1 MSLWSDLSL
10 GVTGLQASTNALNTV
25 AHNITNADTEG
36 YTRQQVELD
45 DRRYITISK
54 TASAI
59 SYQQAGLGV
68 YYSNAKQVR
77 DYFLDKT
84 YRSELGR
91 QDFYEV
97 SKNTLN
103 EIEDLLGELNGASF
117 QESLSDL
124 WTAVQELTKDPCN
137 SVTQGALVSEA
148 AEFLDR
154 AKSVYSDLAGY
165 QDNIN
170 YQVLQDVKTINAYG
184 KQILE
189 LNSTIQKIEL
199 GNEKANDFRD
209 QRNLIL
215 DKLSSLCNISYKE
228 DQYGAISVQIEGEDF
243 VKGSLCYEMW
253 IDINSQTGFY
263 TPYWPQNSNYTVI
276 PGGDPKVT
284 DDTIFSYDGKKG
296 DREYNIDSAHVFDL
310 SREISSEKGTDI
322 GKLRSLLYAR
332 GDHRADYTDIRDEES
347 YHRVK
352 DSVLMNVQAE
362 FDQLLHSVMTG
373 VNEVLE
379 KAAGVRTITAPPA
392 SYQTTDPTA
401 ANYYDQDDLDI
412 YNALKAADEAN
423 GKWYEGKSYKIYKDV
438 DDGHN
443 YMESADGSPI
453 QLFEKSTTDGYT
465 KYAVGAD
472 NYWVFNEEEKPR
484 YNTRGQVVDS
494 LGNLI
499 DPSSLAELKYSLYT
513 ITNTR
518 INQDLMQTPSLLGFR
533 LPDGSEDVATM
544 NALKNVFTDEKYRLN
559 PDVIKRVNLNEY
571 YSDLVSQVSNS
582 GYMYNSIYEN
592 QAKTVSAAES
602 AKDQVEAVSS
612 DEELNNMIKYQSA
625 YNASSRFINVVD
637 EMMEHLLT
645 SLA

>member
-45 DRRYITISK
+45 DRKYITVSK
-54 TASAI
+54 TASSI
-59 SYQQAGLGV
+59 SYQQTGLGV

-84 YRSELGR
+84 YRTELGR

-97 SKNTLN
+97 SKSTLN

-117 QESLSDL
+117 QESMSDL

-137 SVTQGALVSEA
+137 SVTQGTLVSEA
-148 AEFLDR
+148 SEFLDR
-154 AKSVYSDLAGY
+154 AKSVYKDLAGY

-170 YQVLQDVKTINAYG
+170 YQVLQNVKTINAYG
-184 KQILE
+184 RQILE

-228 DQYGAISVQIEGEDF
+228 DQYGSVAVQIEGEDF

-253 IDINSQTGFY
+253 IDIDSQTGFY
-263 TPYWPQNSNYTVI
+263 TPYWPQNSNYSVI
-276 PGGDPKVT
+276 PGGDPRNT
-284 DDTIFSYDGKKG
+284 DDTIFSTDGKKG
-296 DREYNIDSAHVFDL
+296 DRQYRIDSAKVFDL
-310 SREISSEKGTDI
+310 SKPISSETGTDI

-332 GDHRADYTDIRDEES
+332 GDHRADYTDISHYDKI
-347 YHRVK
+347 K

-362 FDQLLHSVMTG
+362 FDQLVHNVMTG
-373 VNEVLE
+373 VNGVLE
-379 KAAGVRTITAPPA
+379 QAAGVKTVSADSADPA
-392 SYQTTDPTA
+392 
-401 ANYYDQDDLDI
+401 DLAVF
-412 YNALKAADEAN
+412 NQLKAMDQAE
-423 GKWYEGKSYKIYKDV
+423 GKWYDGKEYKIYRDV
-438 DDGHN
+438 DDGRN
-443 YMESADGSPI
+443 YMESADGSPL

-465 KYAVGAD
+465 RMDLGGSS
-472 NYWVFNEEEKPR
+472 YWAYNEEEIPR
-484 YNTRGQVVDS
+484 YNNRGQVIDSTGNIVDPDR
-494 LGNLI
+494 LTQ
-499 DPSSLAELKYSLYT
+499 LKYSLYS

-518 INQDLMQTPSLLGFR
+518 VNQKLLQTPSLLGFR

-544 NALKNVFTDEKYRLN
+544 DALKRVFSEEKYRLN
-559 PDVIKRVNLNEY
+559 PDVIKRVNLTDY
-571 YSDLVSQVSNS
+571 YSDLVAQVSNS
-582 GYMYNSIYEN
+582 GYMFNSIYEN

-612 DEELNNMIKYQSA
+612 DEELSNMIKFQSA

-637 EMMEHLLT
+637 EMMEHLIT
-645 SLA
+645 ALA

>member
-45 DRRYITISK
+45 DRKYITVSK
-54 TASAI
+54 TASSI
-59 SYQQAGLGV
+59 SYQQTGLGV

-84 YRSELGR
+84 YRTELGR

-97 SKNTLN
+97 SKSTLN

-117 QESLSDL
+117 QESMSDL

-137 SVTQGALVSEA
+137 SVTQGTLVSEA
-148 AEFLDR
+148 SEFLDR
-154 AKSVYSDLAGY
+154 AKSVYKDLAGY

-184 KQILE
+184 RQILE

-228 DQYGAISVQIEGEDF
+228 DQYGSVAVQIEGEDF

-253 IDINSQTGFY
+253 IDIDSQTGFY
-263 TPYWPQNSNYTVI
+263 TPYWPQNSNYSVI
-276 PGGDPKVT
+276 PGGDPRNT
-284 DDTIFSYDGKKG
+284 DDTIFSTDGKKG
-296 DREYNIDSAHVFDL
+296 DRQYRIDSAKVFDL
-310 SREISSEKGTDI
+310 SKPISSETGTDV

-332 GDHRADYTDIRDEES
+332 GDHRADYTDISHYDKI
-347 YHRVK
+347 K

-362 FDQLLHSVMTG
+362 FDQLVHNVMTG
-373 VNEVLE
+373 VNGVLE
-379 KAAGVRTITAPPA
+379 QAAGVKTVSADSADPA
-392 SYQTTDPTA
+392 
-401 ANYYDQDDLDI
+401 DLAVF
-412 YNALKAADEAN
+412 NQLKAMDQAE
-423 GKWYEGKSYKIYKDV
+423 GKWYDGKEYKIYRDV
-438 DDGHN
+438 DDGRN
-443 YMESADGSPI
+443 YMESADGSPL

-465 KYAVGAD
+465 RMDLGGSS
-472 NYWVFNEEEKPR
+472 YWVYNEEEIPR
-484 YNTRGQVVDS
+484 YNNRGQVIDSTGNIVDPDR
-494 LGNLI
+494 LTQ
-499 DPSSLAELKYSLYT
+499 LKYSLYS

-518 INQDLMQTPSLLGFR
+518 VNQKLLQTPSLLGFR

-544 NALKNVFTDEKYRLN
+544 DALKRVFSEEKYRLN
-559 PDVIKRVNLNEY
+559 PDVIKRVNLADY
-571 YSDLVSQVSNS
+571 YSDLVAQVSNS
-582 GYMYNSIYEN
+582 GYMFNSIYEN

-612 DEELNNMIKYQSA
+612 DEELSNMIKFQSA

-637 EMMEHLLT
+637 EMMEHLIT
-645 SLA
+645 ALA

>member
-45 DRRYITISK
+45 DRKYITVSK
-54 TASAI
+54 TASSI
-59 SYQQAGLGV
+59 SYQQTGLGV

-84 YRSELGR
+84 YRTELGR

-97 SKNTLN
+97 SKSTLN

-117 QESLSDL
+117 QESMSDL

-137 SVTQGALVSEA
+137 SVTQGTLVSEA
-148 AEFLDR
+148 SEFLDR
-154 AKSVYSDLAGY
+154 AKSVYKDLAGY

-184 KQILE
+184 RQILE

-228 DQYGAISVQIEGEDF
+228 DQYGSVAVQIEGEDF
-243 VKGSLCYEMW
+243 VKGSLCYEIW
-253 IDINSQTGFY
+253 IDIDSQTGFY
-263 TPYWPQNSNYTVI
+263 TPYWPQNSNYSVI
-276 PGGDPKVT
+276 SGGDPRNT
-284 DDTIFSYDGKKG
+284 DDTIFSTDGKKG
-296 DREYNIDSAHVFDL
+296 DRQYRIDSAKVFDL
-310 SREISSEKGTDI
+310 SKPISSETGTDI

-332 GDHRADYTDIRDEES
+332 GDHRADYTDISHYDKI
-347 YHRVK
+347 K

-362 FDQLLHSVMTG
+362 FDQLVHNVMTG
-373 VNEVLE
+373 VNGVLE
-379 KAAGVRTITAPPA
+379 QAAGVKTVSADSADPA
-392 SYQTTDPTA
+392 
-401 ANYYDQDDLDI
+401 DLAVF
-412 YNALKAADEAN
+412 NQLKAMDQAE
-423 GKWYEGKSYKIYKDV
+423 GKWYDGKEYKIYRDV
-438 DDGHN
+438 DDGRN
-443 YMESADGSPI
+443 YMESADGSPL

-465 KYAVGAD
+465 RMDLGG
-472 NYWVFNEEEKPR
+472 NSYWVYNEEEIPR
-484 YNTRGQVVDS
+484 YNNRGQVIDSTGNIVDPDR
-494 LGNLI
+494 LTQ
-499 DPSSLAELKYSLYT
+499 LKYSLYS

-518 INQDLMQTPSLLGFR
+518 VNQKLLQTPSLLGFR

-544 NALKNVFTDEKYRLN
+544 DALKRVFSEEKYRLN
-559 PDVIKRVNLNEY
+559 PDVIKRVNLTDY
-571 YSDLVSQVSNS
+571 YSDLVAQVSNS
-582 GYMYNSIYEN
+582 GYMFNSIYEN

-612 DEELNNMIKYQSA
+612 DEELSNMIKFQSA

-637 EMMEHLLT
+637 EMMEHLIT
-645 SLA
+645 ALA

>member
-59 SYQQAGLGV
+59 SFQQAGLGV
-68 YYSNAKQVR
+68 YYSNSKQVR

-84 YRSELGR
+84 YRTELGR

-148 AEFLDR
+148 AEFLER
-154 AKSVYSDLAGY
+154 AKSVYNDLAGY

-170 YQVLQDVKTINAYG
+170 YQILQDVKQINAYG

-199 GNEKANDFRD
+199 GGEKANDFRD

-228 DQYGAISVQIEGEDF
+228 DQYGSVSVQIEGEDF
-243 VKGSLCYEMW
+243 VKGSLCYEIW
-253 IDINSQTGFY
+253 LDIDSQTGFY
-263 TPYWPQNSNYTVI
+263 TPYWPQNSNYTVY
-276 PGGDPKVT
+276 PGGDSKNT

-310 SREISSEKGTDI
+310 TKEISSEKRTDI

-332 GDHRADYTDIRDEES
+332 GDHRADYTDIKYYDKI
-347 YHRVK
+347 K
-352 DSVLMNVQAE
+352 DSVLMNIQAE

-373 VNEVLE
+373 INEVLE
-379 KAAGVRTITAPPA
+379 NAAGVRTLAAPPA
-392 SYQTTDPTA
+392 SPQSADPSLPD
-401 ANYYDQDDLDI
+401 YYDANDLTI
-412 YNALKAADEAN
+412 YNAIKAQDS
-423 GKWYEGKSYKIYKDV
+423 KWYEGKEYKIYKDE
-438 DDGHN
+438 DDGYN
-443 YMESADGSPI
+443 YMESADGSPL
-453 QLFEKSTTDGYT
+453 QLFEKSTTDGYK
-465 KYAVGAD
+465 KYAVGSD
-472 NYWVFNEEEKPR
+472 SYWVYNEEEQPK
-484 YNTRGQVVDS
+484 YNNRGQVVDS
-494 LGNLI
+494 MGRVV
-499 DPSSLAELKYSLYT
+499 DPSTLADLKYSLYT

-518 INQDLMQTPSLLGFR
+518 VNQKLLQTPSLLGFR
-533 LPDGSEDVATM
+533 LPDGSEDTKTM
-544 NALKNVFTDEKYRLN
+544 SALKSVFTDEKYRLN
-559 PDVIKRVNLNEY
+559 PNVIKRVNLNEY

-612 DEELNNMIKYQSA
+612 DEELSNMIKFQSA
-625 YNASSRFINVVD
+625 YNASSRFINVVN
-637 EMMEHLLT
+637 EMMEHLI
-645 SLA
+645 SRLA

>member
-54 TASAI
+54 TGSAI
-59 SYQQAGLGV
+59 SYQQTGLGV

-84 YRSELGR
+84 YRTELGR

-148 AEFLDR
+148 AEFLER

-199 GNEKANDFRD
+199 GQEKANDFRD

-215 DKLSSLCNISYKE
+215 DKLSSLCNISYTE
-228 DQYGAISVQIEGEDF
+228 DQYGAVSVQIEGEDF
-243 VKGSLCYEMW
+243 VKGSLCYEIW
-253 IDINSQTGFY
+253 IDIDSQTGFY
-263 TPYWPQNSNYTVI
+263 TPYWPQNSNYTVVE
-276 PGGDPKVT
+276 GGDPKKT
-284 DDTIFSYDGKKG
+284 DDTIFTNDGKKG
-296 DREYNIDSAHVFDL
+296 DRVYHIESAKVFDL
-310 SREISSEKGTDI
+310 SKKISSEAGTDV

-332 GDHRADYTDIRDEES
+332 GDHRADYTDVSNEER
-347 YHRVK
+347 YNKVK

-362 FDQLLHSVMTG
+362 FDQLLHNIMTG
-373 VNEVLE
+373 INGVLE
-379 KAAGVRTITAPPA
+379 DAAGVRTLSA
-392 SYQTTDPTA
+392 PTA
-401 ANYYDQDDLDI
+401 ATQTTNPDAPDYYDPADLAL
-412 YNALKAADEAN
+412 YNELKAQDTKWYN
-423 GKWYEGKSYKIYKDV
+423 GKEYKIYKDE
-438 DDGHN
+438 DDGYN
-443 YMESADGSPI
+443 YLESADGSPL
-453 QLFEKSTTDGYT
+453 QLFEKNTTDGWS
-465 KYAVGAD
+465 KAD
-472 NYWVFNEEEKPR
+472 LASGSYWVFNEEEQPQ
-484 YNTRGQVVDS
+484 YDDRGRVVDS
-494 LGNLI
+494 LGRLV

-518 INQDLMQTPSLLGFR
+518 INQNLLQTPSLLGFR
-533 LPDGSEDVATM
+533 LPDGSEDIKTM

-559 PDVIKRVNLNEY
+559 PDVIKRVNLNDY

-612 DEELNNMIKYQSA
+612 DEELGNMIKHQSA

-637 EMMEHLLT
+637 EMMEHLIT

>member
-54 TASAI
+54 TGSAI

-84 YRSELGR
+84 YRTELGR

-103 EIEDLLGELNGASF
+103 EVEDLLGELNGASF

-148 AEFLDR
+148 AEFLER
-154 AKSVYSDLAGY
+154 ANSVYSDLAGY

-170 YQVLQDVKTINAYG
+170 FQVLQDVKTINEYG
-184 KQILE
+184 KKILE

-199 GNEKANDFRD
+199 GEEKANDFRD

-215 DKLSSLCNISYKE
+215 DKLSALCNISYTE
-228 DQYGAISVQIEGEDF
+228 DQYGSVSVQIEGEDF
-243 VKGSLCYEMW
+243 VKGSLCYEIW
-253 IDINSQTGFY
+253 IDIDSQTGFY
-263 TPYWPQNSNYTVI
+263 TPYWPQNSNYMVV
-276 PGGDPKVT
+276 PGGDPQKT
-284 DDTIFSYDGKKG
+284 DDTIFTTDGKKG
-296 DREYNIDSAHVFDL
+296 DRIYNIEAAHVFDTD
-310 SREISSEKGTDI
+310 RPISSEANTDV

-332 GDHRADYTDIRDEES
+332 GDRRADYTDIRFYDD
-347 YHRVK
+347 VK
-352 DSVLMNVQAE
+352 DSVLMNIEAE
-362 FDQLLHSVMTG
+362 FDQLIHNVVTA

-379 KAAGVRTITAPPA
+379 NAAGVRTLTAPTA
-392 SYQTTDPTA
+392 STQTTDPTLPD
-401 ANYYDQDDLDI
+401 YYDPADLAL
-412 YNALKAADEAN
+412 YNAIKAADPKAYD
-423 GKWYEGKSYKIYKDV
+423 GKEYKIYKDE
-438 DDGHN
+438 DDGYN
-443 YMESADGSPI
+443 YMEDANGAPL
-453 QLFEKSTTDGYT
+453 QLFQKSTTDGYA
-465 KYAVGAD
+465 KYDLSASGLGS
-472 NYWVFNEEEKPR
+472 YWVFNEEELPKF
-484 YNTRGQVVDS
+484 NSRGQVVDNN
-494 LGNLI
+494 GNVI
-499 DPSSLAELKYSLYT
+499 DQNKLADLKYSLYSVA
-513 ITNTR
+513 NTR
-518 INQDLMQTPSLLGFR
+518 VNQDLLQTPSLMGFR
-533 LPDGSEDVATM
+533 LEDGSEDIKTM
-544 NALKNVFTDEKYRLN
+544 EALKRVFTDEIYTLN
-559 PDVIKRVNLNEY
+559 PTVIKKVSLNEY

-582 GYMYNSIYEN
+582 GYMYSSIYEN
-592 QAKTVSAAES
+592 QAKTVAAAES

-612 DEELNNMIKYQSA
+612 DEELSNMIKFQSA

-637 EMMEHLLT
+637 EMMEHLIT
-645 SLA
+645 SLF

>member
-45 DRRYITISK
+45 DRKYITVSK
-54 TASAI
+54 TASSI
-59 SYQQAGLGV
+59 SYQQTGLGV

-84 YRSELGR
+84 YRTELGR

-97 SKNTLN
+97 SKSTLN

-117 QESLSDL
+117 QESMSDL

-137 SVTQGALVSEA
+137 SVTQGTLVSEA
-148 AEFLDR
+148 SEFLDR
-154 AKSVYSDLAGY
+154 AKSVYKDLAGY

-170 YQVLQDVKTINAYG
+170 YQVLQNVKTINAYG
-184 KQILE
+184 RQILE

-228 DQYGAISVQIEGEDF
+228 DQYGSVAVQIEGEDF

-253 IDINSQTGFY
+253 IDIDSQTGFY
-263 TPYWPQNSNYTVI
+263 TPYWPQNSNYSVI
-276 PGGDPKVT
+276 PGGDPRNT
-284 DDTIFSYDGKKG
+284 DDTIFSTDGKKG
-296 DREYNIDSAHVFDL
+296 DRQYRIDSAKVFDL
-310 SREISSEKGTDI
+310 SKPISSETGTDI

-332 GDHRADYTDIRDEES
+332 GDHRADYTDISHYDKI
-347 YHRVK
+347 K

-362 FDQLLHSVMTG
+362 FDQLVHNVMTG
-373 VNEVLE
+373 VNGVLE
-379 KAAGVRTITAPPA
+379 QAAGVKTVSADSADPA
-392 SYQTTDPTA
+392 
-401 ANYYDQDDLDI
+401 DLAVF
-412 YNALKAADEAN
+412 NQLKAMDQAE
-423 GKWYEGKSYKIYKDV
+423 GKWYDGKEYKIYRDV
-438 DDGHN
+438 DDGRN
-443 YMESADGSPI
+443 YMESADGSPL

-465 KYAVGAD
+465 RMDLGGSS
-472 NYWVFNEEEKPR
+472 YWVYNEEEIPR
-484 YNTRGQVVDS
+484 YNNRGQVIDSTGNIVDPDR
-494 LGNLI
+494 LTQ
-499 DPSSLAELKYSLYT
+499 LKYSLYS

-518 INQDLMQTPSLLGFR
+518 VNQKLLQTPSLLGFR

-544 NALKNVFTDEKYRLN
+544 DALKRVFSEEKYRLN
-559 PDVIKRVNLNEY
+559 PDVIKRVNLTDY
-571 YSDLVSQVSNS
+571 YSDLVAQVSNS
-582 GYMYNSIYEN
+582 GYMFNSIYEN

-612 DEELNNMIKYQSA
+612 DEELSNMIKFQSA

-637 EMMEHLLT
+637 EMMEHLIT
-645 SLA
+645 ALA

>member
-45 DRRYITISK
+45 DRKYITVSK
-54 TASAI
+54 TASSI
-59 SYQQAGLGV
+59 SYQQTGLGV

-84 YRSELGR
+84 YRTELGR

-97 SKNTLN
+97 SKSTLN

-117 QESLSDL
+117 QESMSDL

-137 SVTQGALVSEA
+137 SVTQGTLVSEA
-148 AEFLDR
+148 SEFLDR
-154 AKSVYSDLAGY
+154 AKSVYKDLAGY

-184 KQILE
+184 RQILE

-228 DQYGAISVQIEGEDF
+228 DQYGSVAVQIEGEDF

-253 IDINSQTGFY
+253 IDIDSQTGFY
-263 TPYWPQNSNYTVI
+263 TPYWPQNSNYSVI
-276 PGGDPKVT
+276 PGGDPRNT
-284 DDTIFSYDGKKG
+284 DDTIFSTDGKKG
-296 DREYNIDSAHVFDL
+296 DRQYRIDSAKVFDL
-310 SREISSEKGTDI
+310 SKPISSETGTDI

-332 GDHRADYTDIRDEES
+332 GDHRADYTDISHYDKI
-347 YHRVK
+347 K

-362 FDQLLHSVMTG
+362 FDQLVHSVMTG
-373 VNEVLE
+373 VNGVLE
-379 KAAGVRTITAPPA
+379 QAAGVKTVSADSADPA
-392 SYQTTDPTA
+392 
-401 ANYYDQDDLDI
+401 DLAVF
-412 YNALKAADEAN
+412 NQLKAMDQAE
-423 GKWYEGKSYKIYKDV
+423 GKWYDGKEYKIYRDV
-438 DDGHN
+438 DDGRN
-443 YMESADGSPI
+443 YMESADGSPL

-465 KYAVGAD
+465 RMDLGGSS
-472 NYWVFNEEEKPR
+472 YWVYNEEEIPR
-484 YNTRGQVVDS
+484 YNNRGQVIDSTGNIVDPDR
-494 LGNLI
+494 LTQ
-499 DPSSLAELKYSLYT
+499 LKYSLYS

-518 INQDLMQTPSLLGFR
+518 VNQKLLQTPSLLGFR

-544 NALKNVFTDEKYRLN
+544 DALKRVFSEEKYRLN
-559 PDVIKRVNLNEY
+559 PDVIKRVNLADY
-571 YSDLVSQVSNS
+571 YSDLVAQVSNS
-582 GYMYNSIYEN
+582 GYMFNSIYEN

-612 DEELNNMIKYQSA
+612 DEELSNMIKFQSA

-637 EMMEHLLT
+637 EMMEHLIT
-645 SLA
+645 ALA

>member
-45 DRRYITISK
+45 DRKYITVSK
-54 TASAI
+54 TASSI
-59 SYQQAGLGV
+59 SYQQTGLGV

-84 YRSELGR
+84 YRTELGR

-117 QESLSDL
+117 QESMSDL

-137 SVTQGALVSEA
+137 SVTQGTLVSEA
-148 AEFLDR
+148 SEFLDR
-154 AKSVYSDLAGY
+154 AKSVYKDLAGY

-228 DQYGAISVQIEGEDF
+228 DQYGSVAVQIEGEDF

-253 IDINSQTGFY
+253 IDIDSQTGFY
-263 TPYWPQNSNYTVI
+263 TPYWPQNSNYSVV
-276 PGGDPKVT
+276 PGGDPRNT
-284 DDTIFSYDGKKG
+284 DDTIFSTDGKKG
-296 DREYNIDSAHVFDL
+296 DRLYRIDSAKVFDL
-310 SREISSEKGTDI
+310 TKPISSETGTDI

-332 GDHRADYTDIRDEES
+332 GDHRADYTDIRHYDKI
-347 YHRVK
+347 K

-362 FDQLLHSVMTG
+362 FDQLVHNVMTG
-373 VNEVLE
+373 INGVLE
-379 KAAGVRTITAPPA
+379 QAAGVKTVSSASADPA
-392 SYQTTDPTA
+392 
-401 ANYYDQDDLDI
+401 DLAVF
-412 YNALKAADEAN
+412 NQLKAMDQAD
-423 GKWYEGKSYKIYKDV
+423 GKWYDGKEYKIYRDV
-438 DDGHN
+438 DDGRN
-443 YMESADGSPI
+443 YMESPDGSPL
-453 QLFEKSTTDGYT
+453 QLFEKSTSDGYT
-465 KYAVGAD
+465 RMDLAG
-472 NYWVFNEEEKPR
+472 NSYWVYNEEEIPR
-484 YNTRGQVVDS
+484 YNNRGQVIDSTGNIVDPDR
-494 LGNLI
+494 LTQ
-499 DPSSLAELKYSLYT
+499 LKYSLYT

-518 INQDLMQTPSLLGFR
+518 INQKLLQTPSLLGFR

-544 NALKNVFTDEKYRLN
+544 DALKKVFSDEKYRLN
-559 PDVIKRVNLNEY
+559 PDVIKRVNLTDY
-571 YSDLVSQVSNS
+571 YSDLVAQVSNS
-582 GYMYNSIYEN
+582 GYMFNSIYEN

-612 DEELNNMIKYQSA
+612 DEELSNMIKFQSA

-637 EMMEHLLT
+637 EMMEHLIT
-645 SLA
+645 ALA

>member
-45 DRRYITISK
+45 DRKYITVSK
-54 TASAI
+54 TASSI
-59 SYQQAGLGV
+59 SYQQTGLGV

-84 YRSELGR
+84 YRTELGR

-97 SKNTLN
+97 SKSTLN

-117 QESLSDL
+117 QESMSDL

-137 SVTQGALVSEA
+137 SVTQGTLVSEA
-148 AEFLDR
+148 SEFLDR
-154 AKSVYSDLAGY
+154 AKSVYKDLAGY

-184 KQILE
+184 RQILE

-228 DQYGAISVQIEGEDF
+228 DQYGSVAVQIEGEDF

-253 IDINSQTGFY
+253 IDIDSQTGFY
-263 TPYWPQNSNYTVI
+263 TPYWPQNSNYSVI
-276 PGGDPKVT
+276 PGGDPRNT
-284 DDTIFSYDGKKG
+284 DDTIFSTDGKKG
-296 DREYNIDSAHVFDL
+296 DRQYRIDSAKVFDL
-310 SREISSEKGTDI
+310 SKPISSETGTDI

-332 GDHRADYTDIRDEES
+332 GDHRADYTDISHYDKI
-347 YHRVK
+347 K

-362 FDQLLHSVMTG
+362 FDQLVHNVMTG
-373 VNEVLE
+373 VNGVLE
-379 KAAGVRTITAPPA
+379 QAAGVKTVSADSADPA
-392 SYQTTDPTA
+392 
-401 ANYYDQDDLDI
+401 DLAVF
-412 YNALKAADEAN
+412 NQLKAMDQAE
-423 GKWYEGKSYKIYKDV
+423 GKWYDGKEYKIYMDV
-438 DDGHN
+438 DDGRN
-443 YMESADGSPI
+443 YMESADGSPL

-465 KYAVGAD
+465 RMDLGGSS
-472 NYWVFNEEEKPR
+472 YWVYNEEEIPR
-484 YNTRGQVVDS
+484 YNNRGQVIDSTGNIVDPDR
-494 LGNLI
+494 LTQ
-499 DPSSLAELKYSLYT
+499 LKYSLYS

-518 INQDLMQTPSLLGFR
+518 VNQKLLQTPSLLGFR

-544 NALKNVFTDEKYRLN
+544 DALKRVFSEEKYRLN
-559 PDVIKRVNLNEY
+559 PDVIKRVNLADY
-571 YSDLVSQVSNS
+571 YSDLVAQVSNS
-582 GYMYNSIYEN
+582 GYMFNSIYEN

-612 DEELNNMIKYQSA
+612 DEELSNMIKFQSA

-637 EMMEHLLT
+637 EMMEHLIT
-645 SLA
+645 ALA

>member
-45 DRRYITISK
+45 DRKYITVSK
-54 TASAI
+54 TASSI
-59 SYQQAGLGV
+59 SYQQTGLGV

-84 YRSELGR
+84 YRTELGR

-97 SKNTLN
+97 SKSTLN

-117 QESLSDL
+117 QESMSDL

-137 SVTQGALVSEA
+137 SVTQGTLVSEA
-148 AEFLDR
+148 SEFLDR
-154 AKSVYSDLAGY
+154 AKSVYKDLAGY

-184 KQILE
+184 RQILE

-228 DQYGAISVQIEGEDF
+228 DQYGSVAVQIEGEDF

-253 IDINSQTGFY
+253 IDIDSQTGFY
-263 TPYWPQNSNYTVI
+263 TPYWPQNSNYSVI
-276 PGGDPKVT
+276 PGGDPRNT
-284 DDTIFSYDGKKG
+284 DDTIFSTDGKIG
-296 DREYNIDSAHVFDL
+296 DRQYRIDSAKVFDL
-310 SREISSEKGTDI
+310 SKPISSETGTDI

-332 GDHRADYTDIRDEES
+332 GDHRADYTDISHYDKI
-347 YHRVK
+347 K

-362 FDQLLHSVMTG
+362 FDQLVHNVMTG
-373 VNEVLE
+373 VNGVLE
-379 KAAGVRTITAPPA
+379 QAAGVKTVSADSADPA
-392 SYQTTDPTA
+392 
-401 ANYYDQDDLDI
+401 DLAVF
-412 YNALKAADEAN
+412 NQLKAMDQAE
-423 GKWYEGKSYKIYKDV
+423 GKWYDGKEYKIYRDV
-438 DDGHN
+438 DDGRN
-443 YMESADGSPI
+443 YMESADGSPL

-465 KYAVGAD
+465 RMDLGGSS
-472 NYWVFNEEEKPR
+472 YWVYNEEEIPR
-484 YNTRGQVVDS
+484 YNNRGQVIDSTGNIVDPDR
-494 LGNLI
+494 LTQ
-499 DPSSLAELKYSLYT
+499 LKYSLYS

-518 INQDLMQTPSLLGFR
+518 VNQKLLQTPSLLGFR

-544 NALKNVFTDEKYRLN
+544 DALKRVFSEEKYRLN
-559 PDVIKRVNLNEY
+559 PDVIKRVNLADY
-571 YSDLVSQVSNS
+571 YSDLVAQVSNS
-582 GYMYNSIYEN
+582 GYMFNSIYEN

-612 DEELNNMIKYQSA
+612 DEELSNMIKFQSA

-637 EMMEHLLT
+637 EMMEHLIT
-645 SLA
+645 ALA

>member
-45 DRRYITISK
+45 DRKYITVSK
-54 TASAI
+54 TASSI
-59 SYQQAGLGV
+59 SYQQTGLGV

-84 YRSELGR
+84 YRTELGR

-97 SKNTLN
+97 SKSTLN

-117 QESLSDL
+117 QESMSDL

-137 SVTQGALVSEA
+137 SVTQGTLVSEA
-148 AEFLDR
+148 SEFLDR
-154 AKSVYSDLAGY
+154 AKSVYKDLAGY

-184 KQILE
+184 RQILE

-228 DQYGAISVQIEGEDF
+228 DQYGSVAVQIEGEDF

-253 IDINSQTGFY
+253 IDIDSQTGFY
-263 TPYWPQNSNYTVI
+263 TPYWPQNSNYSVI
-276 PGGDPKVT
+276 PGGDPRNT
-284 DDTIFSYDGKKG
+284 DDTIFSTDGKKG
-296 DREYNIDSAHVFDL
+296 DRQYRIDSAKVFDL
-310 SREISSEKGTDI
+310 SKPISSETGTDI

-332 GDHRADYTDIRDEES
+332 GDHRADYTDISHYDKI
-347 YHRVK
+347 K

-362 FDQLLHSVMTG
+362 FDQLVHNVMTG
-373 VNEVLE
+373 VNGVLE
-379 KAAGVRTITAPPA
+379 QAAGV
-392 SYQTTDPTA
+392 
-401 ANYYDQDDLDI
+401 
-412 YNALKAADEAN
+412 E
-423 GKWYEGKSYKIYKDV
+423 GKWYDGKEYKIYRDV
-438 DDGHN
+438 DDGRN
-443 YMESADGSPI
+443 YMESADGSPL

-465 KYAVGAD
+465 RMDLGGSS
-472 NYWVFNEEEKPR
+472 YWVYNEEEIPR
-484 YNTRGQVVDS
+484 YNNRGQVIDSTGNIVDPDR
-494 LGNLI
+494 LTQ
-499 DPSSLAELKYSLYT
+499 LKYSLYS

-518 INQDLMQTPSLLGFR
+518 VNQKLLQTPSLLGFR

-544 NALKNVFTDEKYRLN
+544 DALKRVFSEEKYRLN
-559 PDVIKRVNLNEY
+559 PDVIKRVNLADY
-571 YSDLVSQVSNS
+571 YSDLVAQVSNS
-582 GYMYNSIYEN
+582 GYMFNSIYEN

-612 DEELNNMIKYQSA
+612 DEELSNMIKFQSA

-637 EMMEHLLT
+637 EMMEHLIT
-645 SLA
+645 ALA

>member
-45 DRRYITISK
+45 DRKYITVSK
-54 TASAI
+54 TASSI
-59 SYQQAGLGV
+59 SYQQTGLGV

-84 YRSELGR
+84 YRTELGR

-117 QESLSDL
+117 QESMSDL

-137 SVTQGALVSEA
+137 SVTQGTLVSEA
-148 AEFLDR
+148 SEFLDR
-154 AKSVYSDLAGY
+154 AKSVYKDLAGY

-228 DQYGAISVQIEGEDF
+228 DQYGSVAVQIEGEDF

-253 IDINSQTGFY
+253 IDIDSQTGFY
-263 TPYWPQNSNYTVI
+263 TPYWPQNSNYSVV
-276 PGGDPKVT
+276 PGGDPRNT
-284 DDTIFSYDGKKG
+284 DDTIFSTDGKKG
-296 DREYNIDSAHVFDL
+296 DRLYRIDSAKVFDL
-310 SREISSEKGTDI
+310 TKPISSETGTDI

-332 GDHRADYTDIRDEES
+332 GDHRADYTDIRHYDKI
-347 YHRVK
+347 K

-362 FDQLLHSVMTG
+362 FDQLVHNVMTG
-373 VNEVLE
+373 VNGVLE
-379 KAAGVRTITAPPA
+379 QAAGVKTVSSA
-392 SYQTTDPTA
+392 STDPA
-401 ANYYDQDDLDI
+401 DLAVF
-412 YNALKAADEAN
+412 NQLKAMDQAD
-423 GKWYEGKSYKIYKDV
+423 GKWYDGKEYKIYRDV
-438 DDGHN
+438 DDGRN
-443 YMESADGSPI
+443 YMESPDGSPL
-453 QLFEKSTTDGYT
+453 QLFEKSTSDGYT
-465 KYAVGAD
+465 RMDLAG
-472 NYWVFNEEEKPR
+472 NSYWVYNEEEIPR
-484 YNTRGQVVDS
+484 YNNRGQVIDSTGNIVDPDR
-494 LGNLI
+494 LTQ
-499 DPSSLAELKYSLYT
+499 LKYSLYT

-518 INQDLMQTPSLLGFR
+518 INQKLLQTPSLLGFR

-544 NALKNVFTDEKYRLN
+544 DALKKVFSDEKYRLN
-559 PDVIKRVNLNEY
+559 PDVIKRVNLTDY
-571 YSDLVSQVSNS
+571 YSDLVAQVSNS
-582 GYMYNSIYEN
+582 GYMFNSIYEN

-612 DEELNNMIKYQSA
+612 DEELSNMIKFQSA

-637 EMMEHLLT
+637 EMMEHLIT
-645 SLA
+645 ALA

>member
-45 DRRYITISK
+45 DRRYITLSK
-54 TASAI
+54 TGSAI

-84 YRSELGR
+84 YRTELGR

-148 AEFLDR
+148 AEFLER
-154 AKSVYSDLAGY
+154 ANSVYSDLASY

-170 YQVLQDVKTINAYG
+170 FQVLQDVKTINDYG
-184 KQILE
+184 KKILE

-199 GNEKANDFRD
+199 AEEKANDFRD

-215 DKLSSLCNISYKE
+215 DKLSALCNISYKE
-228 DQYGAISVQIEGEDF
+228 DQYGSVSVQIEGEDF
-243 VKGSLCYEMW
+243 VKGSLCYEIW
-253 IDINSQTGFY
+253 IDIDSQTGFY
-263 TPYWPQNSNYTVI
+263 TPYWPQNSNYSVV
-276 PGGDPKVT
+276 PGGDPKAV
-284 DDTIFSYDGKKG
+284 DNTIFTTDGKKG
-296 DREYNIDSAHVFDL
+296 DRIYDISAAHVFDTD
-310 SREISSEKGTDI
+310 RPISSEANTDV

-332 GDHRADYTDIRDEES
+332 GDRRADYTDIRYYDDI
-347 YHRVK
+347 K
-352 DSVLMNVQAE
+352 DSVLMNIEAE
-362 FDQLLHSVMTG
+362 FDQLIHNVVTA
-373 VNEVLE
+373 VNKVLE
-379 KAAGVRTITAPPA
+379 TAAGVKTVSADSA
-392 SYQTTDPTA
+392 DSG
-401 ANYYDQDDLDI
+401 DLAI
-412 YNALKAADEAN
+412 YNAIKAQD
-423 GKWYEGKSYKIYKDV
+423 GKWYEGKEYKIHQDV
-438 DDGHN
+438 DDKYN
-443 YMESADGSPI
+443 YMEDAKGAPL
-453 QLFEKSTTDGYT
+453 QLFQKSTTFGYER
-465 KYAVGAD
+465 YDLSSSGLGA
-472 NYWVFNEEEKPR
+472 YWVYNEEELPKF
-484 YNTRGQVVDS
+484 NTRGQIVDNE
-494 LGNLI
+494 GNVI
-499 DPSSLAELKYSLYT
+499 DQNKLADLKYSLYSVA
-513 ITNTR
+513 NTR
-518 INQDLMQTPSLLGFR
+518 VNQDLLQTPSLMGFR
-533 LPDGSEDVATM
+533 LPDGSEDIVTM
-544 NALKNVFTDEKYRLN
+544 EALKRVFTDEIYTLN
-559 PDVIKRVNLNEY
+559 PTVIKKVSLNEY

-582 GYMYNSIYEN
+582 GYMYSSIYEN

-612 DEELNNMIKYQSA
+612 DEELSNMIKFQSA

-637 EMMEHLLT
+637 EMMEHLIM
-645 SLA
+645 SLF

>member
-45 DRRYITISK
+45 DRKYITVSK
-54 TASAI
+54 TASSI
-59 SYQQAGLGV
+59 SYQQTGLGV

-84 YRSELGR
+84 YRTELGR

-97 SKNTLN
+97 SKSTLN

-117 QESLSDL
+117 QESMSDL

-137 SVTQGALVSEA
+137 SVTQGTLVSEA
-148 AEFLDR
+148 SEFLDR
-154 AKSVYSDLAGY
+154 AKSVYKDLAGY

-184 KQILE
+184 RQILE

-228 DQYGAISVQIEGEDF
+228 DQYGSVAVQIEGEDF

-253 IDINSQTGFY
+253 IDIDSQTGFY
-263 TPYWPQNSNYTVI
+263 TPYWPQNSNYSVI
-276 PGGDPKVT
+276 PGGDPRNT
-284 DDTIFSYDGKKG
+284 DDTIFSTDGKIG
-296 DREYNIDSAHVFDL
+296 DRQYRIDSAKVFDL
-310 SREISSEKGTDI
+310 SKPISSETGTDI

-332 GDHRADYTDIRDEES
+332 GDHRADYTDISHYDKI
-347 YHRVK
+347 K

-362 FDQLLHSVMTG
+362 FDQLVHNVMTG
-373 VNEVLE
+373 VNGVLE
-379 KAAGVRTITAPPA
+379 QAAGVKTVSADSADPA
-392 SYQTTDPTA
+392 
-401 ANYYDQDDLDI
+401 DLAVF
-412 YNALKAADEAN
+412 NQLKAMDQAE
-423 GKWYEGKSYKIYKDV
+423 GKWYDGKEYKIYRDV
-438 DDGHN
+438 DDGRN
-443 YMESADGSPI
+443 YMESADGSPL

-465 KYAVGAD
+465 RMDLGGSS
-472 NYWVFNEEEKPR
+472 YWVYNEEEIPR
-484 YNTRGQVVDS
+484 YNNRGQVIDSTGNIVDPDR
-494 LGNLI
+494 LTQ
-499 DPSSLAELKYSLYT
+499 LKYSLYS

-518 INQDLMQTPSLLGFR
+518 VNQKLLQTPSLLGFR

-544 NALKNVFTDEKYRLN
+544 DALKRVFSEEKYRLN
-559 PDVIKRVNLNEY
+559 PDVIKRVNLADY
-571 YSDLVSQVSNS
+571 YSDLVAQVSNS
-582 GYMYNSIYEN
+582 GYMFNSIYEN

-612 DEELNNMIKYQSA
+612 DEELSNMIKFQSA

-637 EMMEHLLT
+637 EMMEHLRT
-645 SLA
+645 ALA

>member
-45 DRRYITISK
+45 DRKYITFSK

-59 SYQQAGLGV
+59 SYQQTGLGV

-84 YRSELGR
+84 YRTELGR

-117 QESLSDL
+117 QESMSNL
-124 WTAVQELTKDPCN
+124 WTSVQELTKDPCN
-137 SVTQGALVSEA
+137 SVTQGTLVSQA
-148 AEFLDR
+148 TEFLDR
-154 AKSVYSDLAGY
+154 AKSVYSDLASY

-170 YQVLQDVKTINAYG
+170 YQILQDVKTINAYG

-228 DQYGAISVQIEGEDF
+228 DQYGSVSVKIEGEDF
-243 VKGSLCYEMW
+243 VKGSLVYEMW
-253 IDINSQTGFY
+253 IDIDSQTGFY
-263 TPYWPQNSNYTVI
+263 TPYWPQDSGYSVVS
-276 PGGDPKVT
+276 GGDPKNT
-284 DDTIFSYDGKKG
+284 DDTIFSTDGKKG
-296 DREYNIDSAHVFDL
+296 DRIYRTDSAKVFDL
-310 SREISSEKGTDI
+310 SKPISSETGTDI

-332 GDHRADYTDIRDEES
+332 GDHRADYTDIKYYDKI
-347 YHRVK
+347 K

-362 FDQLLHSVMTG
+362 FDQLVHNVMTG

-379 KAAGVRTITAPPA
+379 NAAGVKTVSAD
-392 SYQTTDPTA
+392 STD
-401 ANYYDQDDLDI
+401 
-412 YNALKAADEAN
+412 AADLAIFNELKTMDLAA
-423 GKWYEGKSYKIYKDV
+423 GKWYEGKEYKICSAES
-438 DDGHN
+438 DGHN
-443 YMESADGSPI
+443 YMKNADGSPI
-453 QLFEKSTTDGYT
+453 QLFEKSTSDGYT
-465 KYAVGAD
+465 RMNLAGSS
-472 NYWVFNEEEKPR
+472 YWVYNEEVIPV
-484 YNTRGQVVDS
+484 YNNRGQVIDSTGNIVDPDR
-494 LGNLI
+494 LTQ
-499 DPSSLAELKYSLYT
+499 LKYSLYT
-513 ITNTR
+513 VTNTR
-518 INQDLMQTPSLLGFR
+518 VNQQLQQTPSLLGFR

-544 NALKNVFTDEKYRLN
+544 DALKKVFSDEKYRLN
-559 PDVIKRVNLNEY
+559 PDVIKKVNLADY
-571 YSDLVSQVSNS
+571 YSDLVAQVSNS
-582 GYMYNSIYEN
+582 GYMFGSIYDN
-592 QAKTVSAAES
+592 QCKTVSAAES

-612 DEELNNMIKYQSA
+612 DEELSNMIKFQSA

-637 EMMEHLLT
+637 EMMEHLIT
-645 SLA
+645 ALA

>member
-45 DRRYITISK
+45 DRKYITVSK
-54 TASAI
+54 TASSI
-59 SYQQAGLGV
+59 SYQQTGLGV

-84 YRSELGR
+84 YRTELGR

-97 SKNTLN
+97 SKSTLN

-117 QESLSDL
+117 QESMSDL

-137 SVTQGALVSEA
+137 SVTQGTLVSEA
-148 AEFLDR
+148 SEFLDR
-154 AKSVYSDLAGY
+154 AKSVYKDLAGY

-170 YQVLQDVKTINAYG
+170 YQVLQNVKTINAYG
-184 KQILE
+184 RQILE

-228 DQYGAISVQIEGEDF
+228 DQYGSVAVQIEGEDF

-253 IDINSQTGFY
+253 IDIDSQTGFY
-263 TPYWPQNSNYTVI
+263 TPYWPQNSNYSVI
-276 PGGDPKVT
+276 PGGDPRNT
-284 DDTIFSYDGKKG
+284 DDTIFSTDGKKG
-296 DREYNIDSAHVFDL
+296 DRQYRIDSAKVFDL
-310 SREISSEKGTDI
+310 SKPISSETGTDI

-332 GDHRADYTDIRDEES
+332 GDHRADYTDISHYDKI
-347 YHRVK
+347 K

-362 FDQLLHSVMTG
+362 FDQLVHNVMTG
-373 VNEVLE
+373 VNGVLE
-379 KAAGVRTITAPPA
+379 QAAGVKTVSADSADPA
-392 SYQTTDPTA
+392 
-401 ANYYDQDDLDI
+401 DLAVF
-412 YNALKAADEAN
+412 NQLKAMDQAE
-423 GKWYEGKSYKIYKDV
+423 GKWYDGKEYKIYRDV
-438 DDGHN
+438 DDGRN
-443 YMESADGSPI
+443 YMESADGSPL

-465 KYAVGAD
+465 RMDLGGSS
-472 NYWVFNEEEKPR
+472 YWVYNEEEIPR
-484 YNTRGQVVDS
+484 YNNRGQVIDSTGNIVDPDR
-494 LGNLI
+494 LTQ
-499 DPSSLAELKYSLYT
+499 LKYSLYS

-518 INQDLMQTPSLLGFR
+518 VNQKLLQTPSLLGFR
-533 LPDGSEDVATM
+533 LPDGSEDVAM
-544 NALKNVFTDEKYRLN
+544 MDALKRVFSEEKYRLN
-559 PDVIKRVNLNEY
+559 PDVIKRVNLADY
-571 YSDLVSQVSNS
+571 YSDLVAQVSNS
-582 GYMYNSIYEN
+582 GYMFNSIYEN

-612 DEELNNMIKYQSA
+612 DEELSNMIKFQSA

-637 EMMEHLLT
+637 EMMEHLIT
-645 SLA
+645 ALA

>member
-10 GVTGLQASTNALNTV
+10 GVTGLQASNNALNTV

-45 DRRYITISK
+45 DRKYITFSK

-68 YYSNAKQVR
+68 YYSNSKQVR

-84 YRSELGR
+84 YRTELGR

-97 SKNTLN
+97 SKTTLN

-117 QESLSDL
+117 QESMSNL
-124 WTAVQELTKDPCN
+124 WTAVQELSKDPCN
-137 SVTQGALVSEA
+137 SVTQGTLVSQA
-148 AEFLDR
+148 SEFLER
-154 AKSVYSDLAGY
+154 AKSVYSDLASY

-189 LNSTIQKIEL
+189 LNSVIQKIEL

-228 DQYGAISVQIEGEDF
+228 DQYGAVSVKIEGEDF
-243 VKGSLCYEMW
+243 VKGSLVYEMW
-253 IDINSQTGFY
+253 IDIDSQTGFY
-263 TPYWPQNSNYTVI
+263 TPYWPQDSGYSVV
-276 PGGDPKVT
+276 PGGDSDNT
-284 DDTIFSYDGKKG
+284 DDTIFSTDGQKG
-296 DREYNIDSAHVFDL
+296 DRIYRIDSAKVFDL
-310 SREISSEKGTDI
+310 SKPISTETGTDI

-332 GDHRADYTDIRDEES
+332 GDHRADYTDIQYYDKI
-347 YHRVK
+347 K

-362 FDQLLHSVMTG
+362 FDQLVHNVMTG
-373 VNEVLE
+373 VNTVLE
-379 KAAGVRTITAPPA
+379 QAAGVKTVSAD
-392 SYQTTDPTA
+392 STDAT
-401 ANYYDQDDLDI
+401 DLAI
-412 YNALKAADEAN
+412 FNELKAMDLAA
-423 GKWYEGKSYKIYKDV
+423 GKWYDGKEYKICKDE

-443 YMESADGSPI
+443 YMKNADGSPI
-453 QLFEKSTTDGYT
+453 QLFEKSTSDGYT
-465 KYAVGAD
+465 RMTLAGSD
-472 NYWVFNEEEKPR
+472 YWVYNEEEIPV
-484 YNTRGQVVDS
+484 YNNRGQVIDSTGNIVDPER
-494 LGNLI
+494 LTQ
-499 DPSSLAELKYSLYT
+499 LKYSLYT

-518 INQDLMQTPSLLGFR
+518 INQQLQQTPSLLGFR

-544 NALKNVFTDEKYRLN
+544 DALKKVFSDEKYRLN
-559 PDVIKRVNLNEY
+559 PDVIKRVNLTDY
-571 YSDLVSQVSNS
+571 YSDLVAQVSNS
-582 GYMYNSIYEN
+582 GYMFGSIYDN
-592 QAKTVSAAES
+592 QCKTVSAAES

-612 DEELNNMIKYQSA
+612 DEELSNMIRFQSA

-637 EMMEHLLT
+637 EMMEHLIT

>member
-45 DRRYITISK
+45 DRKYITVSK
-54 TASAI
+54 TASSI
-59 SYQQAGLGV
+59 SYQQTGLGV

-84 YRSELGR
+84 YRTELGR

-97 SKNTLN
+97 SKSTLN

-117 QESLSDL
+117 QESMSDL

-137 SVTQGALVSEA
+137 SVTQGTLVSEA
-148 AEFLDR
+148 SEFLDR
-154 AKSVYSDLAGY
+154 AKSVYKDLAGY

-184 KQILE
+184 RQILE

-228 DQYGAISVQIEGEDF
+228 DQYGSVAVQIEGEDF

-253 IDINSQTGFY
+253 IDIDSQTGFY
-263 TPYWPQNSNYTVI
+263 TPYWPQNSNYSVI
-276 PGGDPKVT
+276 PGGDPRNT
-284 DDTIFSYDGKKG
+284 DDTIFSTDGKKG
-296 DREYNIDSAHVFDL
+296 DRQYRIDSAKVFDL
-310 SREISSEKGTDI
+310 SKPISSETGTDI

-332 GDHRADYTDIRDEES
+332 GDHRADYTDISHYDKI
-347 YHRVK
+347 K

-362 FDQLLHSVMTG
+362 FDQLVHNVMTG
-373 VNEVLE
+373 VNGVLE
-379 KAAGVRTITAPPA
+379 QAAGVKTVSADSADPA
-392 SYQTTDPTA
+392 
-401 ANYYDQDDLDI
+401 DLAVF
-412 YNALKAADEAN
+412 NQLKAMDQAE
-423 GKWYEGKSYKIYKDV
+423 GKWYDGKEYKIYRDV
-438 DDGHN
+438 DDGRN
-443 YMESADGSPI
+443 YMESADGSPL

-465 KYAVGAD
+465 RMDLGGSS
-472 NYWVFNEEEKPR
+472 YWVYNEEEIPR
-484 YNTRGQVVDS
+484 YNNRGQVIDSTGNIVD
-494 LGNLI
+494 LDRLTQ
-499 DPSSLAELKYSLYT
+499 LKYSLYS

-518 INQDLMQTPSLLGFR
+518 VNQKLLQTPSLLGFR

-544 NALKNVFTDEKYRLN
+544 DALKRVFSEEKYRLN
-559 PDVIKRVNLNEY
+559 PDVIKRVNLADY
-571 YSDLVSQVSNS
+571 YSDLVAQVSNS
-582 GYMYNSIYEN
+582 GYMFNSIYEN

-612 DEELNNMIKYQSA
+612 DEELSNMIKFQSA

-637 EMMEHLLT
+637 EMMEHLIT
-645 SLA
+645 ALA

>member
-45 DRRYITISK
+45 DRKYITVSK
-54 TASAI
+54 TASSI
-59 SYQQAGLGV
+59 SYQQTGLGV

-84 YRSELGR
+84 YRTELGR

-97 SKNTLN
+97 SKSTLN

-117 QESLSDL
+117 QESMSDL

-137 SVTQGALVSEA
+137 SVTQGTLVSEA
-148 AEFLDR
+148 SEFLDR
-154 AKSVYSDLAGY
+154 AKSVYKDLAGY

-170 YQVLQDVKTINAYG
+170 YQVLQNVKTINAYG
-184 KQILE
+184 RQILE

-228 DQYGAISVQIEGEDF
+228 DQYGSVAVQIEGEDF

-253 IDINSQTGFY
+253 IDIDSQTGFY
-263 TPYWPQNSNYTVI
+263 TPYWPQNSNYSVI
-276 PGGDPKVT
+276 PGGDPRNT
-284 DDTIFSYDGKKG
+284 DDTIFSTDGKKG
-296 DREYNIDSAHVFDL
+296 DRQYRIDSAKVFDL
-310 SREISSEKGTDI
+310 SKPISSETGTDV

-332 GDHRADYTDIRDEES
+332 GDHRADYTDISHYDKI
-347 YHRVK
+347 K

-362 FDQLLHSVMTG
+362 FDQLVHNVMTG
-373 VNEVLE
+373 VNGVLE
-379 KAAGVRTITAPPA
+379 QAAGVKTVSADSADPA
-392 SYQTTDPTA
+392 
-401 ANYYDQDDLDI
+401 DLAVF
-412 YNALKAADEAN
+412 NQLKAMDQAE
-423 GKWYEGKSYKIYKDV
+423 GKWYDGKEYKIYRDV
-438 DDGHN
+438 DDGRN
-443 YMESADGSPI
+443 YMESADGSPL

-465 KYAVGAD
+465 RMDLGGSS
-472 NYWVFNEEEKPR
+472 YWVYNEEEIPR
-484 YNTRGQVVDS
+484 YNNRGQVIDSTGNIVDPDR
-494 LGNLI
+494 LTQ
-499 DPSSLAELKYSLYT
+499 LKYSLYS

-518 INQDLMQTPSLLGFR
+518 VNQKLLQTPSLLGFR

-544 NALKNVFTDEKYRLN
+544 DALKRVFSEEKYRLN
-559 PDVIKRVNLNEY
+559 PDVIKRVNLTDY
-571 YSDLVSQVSNS
+571 YSDLVAQVSNS
-582 GYMYNSIYEN
+582 GYMFNSIYEN

-612 DEELNNMIKYQSA
+612 DEELSNMIKFQSA

-637 EMMEHLLT
+637 EMMEHLIT
-645 SLA
+645 ALA

>member
-45 DRRYITISK
+45 DRKYITVSK
-54 TASAI
+54 TASSI
-59 SYQQAGLGV
+59 SYQQTGLGV

-84 YRSELGR
+84 YRTELGR

-97 SKNTLN
+97 SKSTLN

-117 QESLSDL
+117 QESMSDL

-137 SVTQGALVSEA
+137 SVTQGTLVSEA
-148 AEFLDR
+148 SEFLDR
-154 AKSVYSDLAGY
+154 AKSVYKDLAGY

-184 KQILE
+184 RQILE
-189 LNSTIQKIEL
+189 LKSTIQKIEL
-199 GNEKANDFRD
+199 GNENANDFRD

-228 DQYGAISVQIEGEDF
+228 DQYGSVAVQIEGEDF

-253 IDINSQTGFY
+253 IDIDSQTGFY
-263 TPYWPQNSNYTVI
+263 TPYWPQNSNYSVI
-276 PGGDPKVT
+276 PGGDPRNT
-284 DDTIFSYDGKKG
+284 DDTIFSTDGKKG
-296 DREYNIDSAHVFDL
+296 DRQYRIDSAKVFDL
-310 SREISSEKGTDI
+310 SKPISSETGTDI

-332 GDHRADYTDIRDEES
+332 GDHRADYTDISHYDKI
-347 YHRVK
+347 K

-362 FDQLLHSVMTG
+362 FDQLVHNVMTG
-373 VNEVLE
+373 VNGVLE
-379 KAAGVRTITAPPA
+379 QAAGVKTVSADSADPA
-392 SYQTTDPTA
+392 
-401 ANYYDQDDLDI
+401 DLAVF
-412 YNALKAADEAN
+412 NQLKAMDQAE
-423 GKWYEGKSYKIYKDV
+423 GKWYDGKEYKIYRDV
-438 DDGHN
+438 DDGRN
-443 YMESADGSPI
+443 YMESADGSPL

-465 KYAVGAD
+465 RMDLGGSS
-472 NYWVFNEEEKPR
+472 YWVYNEEEIPR
-484 YNTRGQVVDS
+484 YNNRGQVIDSTGNIVDPDR
-494 LGNLI
+494 LTQ
-499 DPSSLAELKYSLYT
+499 LKYSLYS

-518 INQDLMQTPSLLGFR
+518 VNQKLLQTPSLLGFR

-544 NALKNVFTDEKYRLN
+544 DALKRVFSEEKYRLN
-559 PDVIKRVNLNEY
+559 PDVIKRVNLADY
-571 YSDLVSQVSNS
+571 YSDLVAQVSNS
-582 GYMYNSIYEN
+582 GYMFNSIYEN

-612 DEELNNMIKYQSA
+612 DEELSNMIKFQSA

-637 EMMEHLLT
+637 EMMEHLIT
-645 SLA
+645 ALA

>member
-10 GVTGLQASTNALNTV
+10 GVTGLQASNNALNTV

-45 DRRYITISK
+45 DRKYITFSK

-68 YYSNAKQVR
+68 YYSNSKQVR

-84 YRSELGR
+84 YRTELGR

-97 SKNTLN
+97 SKTTLN

-117 QESLSDL
+117 QESMSNL
-124 WTAVQELTKDPCN
+124 WTSVQELSKDPCN
-137 SVTQGALVSEA
+137 SVTQGTLVSQA
-148 AEFLDR
+148 SEFLER
-154 AKSVYSDLAGY
+154 AKSVYSDLASY

-189 LNSTIQKIEL
+189 LNSVIQKIEL

-228 DQYGAISVQIEGEDF
+228 DQYGAVSVKIEGEDF
-243 VKGSLCYEMW
+243 VKGSLVYEMW
-253 IDINSQTGFY
+253 IDIDSQTGFY
-263 TPYWPQNSNYTVI
+263 TPYWPQDSGYSVV
-276 PGGDPKVT
+276 PGGDSDNT
-284 DDTIFSYDGKKG
+284 DDTIFSTDGQKG
-296 DREYNIDSAHVFDL
+296 DRIYRIDSAKVFDL
-310 SREISSEKGTDI
+310 SKPISTETGTDI

-332 GDHRADYTDIRDEES
+332 GDHRADYTDIQYYDKI
-347 YHRVK
+347 K

-362 FDQLLHSVMTG
+362 FDQLVHNVMTG
-373 VNEVLE
+373 VNTVLE
-379 KAAGVRTITAPPA
+379 QAAGVKTVSAD
-392 SYQTTDPTA
+392 STDATDLAIFNELKVMDLA
-401 ANYYDQDDLDI
+401 A
-412 YNALKAADEAN
+412 
-423 GKWYEGKSYKIYKDV
+423 GKWYDGKEYKICKDE

-443 YMESADGSPI
+443 YMKNADGSPI
-453 QLFEKSTTDGYT
+453 QLFEKSTSDGYT
-465 KYAVGAD
+465 RMTLAGSD
-472 NYWVFNEEEKPR
+472 YWVYNEEEIPV
-484 YNTRGQVVDS
+484 YNNRGQVIDSTGNIVDPER
-494 LGNLI
+494 LTQ
-499 DPSSLAELKYSLYT
+499 LKYSLYT

-518 INQDLMQTPSLLGFR
+518 INQQLQQTPSLLGFR

-544 NALKNVFTDEKYRLN
+544 DALKKVFSDEKYRLN
-559 PDVIKRVNLNEY
+559 PDVIKRVNLTDY
-571 YSDLVSQVSNS
+571 YSDLVAQVSNS
-582 GYMYNSIYEN
+582 GYMFGSIYDN
-592 QAKTVSAAES
+592 QCKTVSAAES

-612 DEELNNMIKYQSA
+612 DEELSNMIRFQSA

-637 EMMEHLLT
+637 EMMEHLIT

>member
-45 DRRYITISK
+45 DRKYITVSK
-54 TASAI
+54 TASSI
-59 SYQQAGLGV
+59 SYQQTGLGV

-84 YRSELGR
+84 YRTELGR

-97 SKNTLN
+97 SKSTLN

-117 QESLSDL
+117 QESMSDL

-137 SVTQGALVSEA
+137 SVTQGTLVSEA
-148 AEFLDR
+148 SEFLDR
-154 AKSVYSDLAGY
+154 AKSVYKDLAGY

-184 KQILE
+184 RQILE

-228 DQYGAISVQIEGEDF
+228 DQYGSVAVQIEGEDF

-253 IDINSQTGFY
+253 IDIDSQTGFY
-263 TPYWPQNSNYTVI
+263 TPYWPQNSNYSVI
-276 PGGDPKVT
+276 PGGDPRNT
-284 DDTIFSYDGKKG
+284 DDTIFSTDGKKG
-296 DREYNIDSAHVFDL
+296 DRQYRIDSAKVFDL
-310 SREISSEKGTDI
+310 SKPISSETGTDI

-332 GDHRADYTDIRDEES
+332 GDHRADYTDISHYDKI
-347 YHRVK
+347 K

-362 FDQLLHSVMTG
+362 FDQLVHNVMTG
-373 VNEVLE
+373 VNGVLE
-379 KAAGVRTITAPPA
+379 QAAGVKTVSAD
-392 SYQTTDPTA
+392 STDPA
-401 ANYYDQDDLDI
+401 DLAVF
-412 YNALKAADEAN
+412 NQLKAMDQAE
-423 GKWYEGKSYKIYKDV
+423 GKWYDGKEYKIYRDV
-438 DDGHN
+438 DDGRN
-443 YMESADGSPI
+443 YMESADGSPL

-465 KYAVGAD
+465 RMDLGGSS
-472 NYWVFNEEEKPR
+472 YWVYNEEEIPR
-484 YNTRGQVVDS
+484 YNNRGQVIDSTGNIVDPDR
-494 LGNLI
+494 LTQ
-499 DPSSLAELKYSLYT
+499 LKYSLYS

-518 INQDLMQTPSLLGFR
+518 VNQKLLQTPSLLGFR

-544 NALKNVFTDEKYRLN
+544 DALKRVFSEEKYRLN
-559 PDVIKRVNLNEY
+559 PDVIKRVNLADY
-571 YSDLVSQVSNS
+571 YSDLVAQVSNS
-582 GYMYNSIYEN
+582 GYMFNSIYEN

-612 DEELNNMIKYQSA
+612 DEELSNMIKFQSA

-637 EMMEHLLT
+637 EMMEHLIT
-645 SLA
+645 ALA